1 MPDDQPKT
9 PDSLSLAQENTAL
22 SRQRSELATDRTLMA
37 TDRTLMAWT
46 RTALAMISFGFTI
59 YKFLEG
65 MKAEGQL
72 PGFRPQGPR
81 NFALALVLLGVGS
94 LTIAS
99 FQYWSLVKKMGRAY
113 QRSPWTLT
121 LIVSLLLIFMGV
133 LVLSSMLLHQGPF

>member
-9 PDSLSLAQENTAL
+9 PESLALARENTQL
-22 SRQRSELATDRTLMA
+22 SRQRSELSTDRTLMA

-59 YKFLEG
+59 YKFLES

-81 NFALALVLLGVGS
+81 NFGLALVILGVGS
-94 LTIAS
+94 LAVAS
-99 FQYWSLVKKMGRAY
+99 IQYWVMVRKLGGTK

-121 LIVSLLLIFMGV
+121 LIVALLLILMGV
-133 LVLSSMLLHQGPF
+133 LVLANMFLHEGPF